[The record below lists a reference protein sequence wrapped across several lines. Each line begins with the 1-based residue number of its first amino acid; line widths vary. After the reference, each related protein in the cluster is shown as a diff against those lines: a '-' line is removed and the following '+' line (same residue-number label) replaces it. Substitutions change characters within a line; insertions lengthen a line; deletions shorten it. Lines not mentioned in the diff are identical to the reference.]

1 MKCCG
6 EELKKEKKEKKR
18 NFTKTERS
26 SDEIGR
32 P

>member
-1 MKCCG
+1 MKNCG
-6 EELKKEKKEKKR
+6 EEEKKEKKR
-18 NFTKTERS
+18 NFTKTERF